1 MLRILNKS
9 VYTMSWIYK
18 IRFMDI
24 RDLDLNLLVIFD
36 AMVRHR
42 SVNRAAEAVGLSQP
56 ATSGALARLRTL
68 FDDALFVRVGS
79 QMEPTP
85 KAQELAPFV
94 QRVVETVS
102 TEILQQT
109 AFDPADSARTFT
121 IITPDIGE
129 VVFVPGVLHRLRQ
142 EARHVRLR
150 TVSMPPKAAAEA
162 LESGAADL
170 AVGFFPDL
178 HKPGFF
184 QQALF
189 KTSYACVACSSNTAW
204 PTKLTMKQYLEATHV
219 VVRPDGR
226 EHMLEGF
233 LQDKGLKR
241 QVTAELSHF
250 MSLISILPQT
260 DLIATVPLDIATVLS
275 RHIRVRRL
283 GMPFKPPEID
293 VYQFW
298 HRRMH
303 HDKAN
308 QWLRQVFF
316 QVNRRSSGQA
326 LSLSH

>member
-1 MLRILNKS
+1 
-9 VYTMSWIYK
+9 
-18 IRFMDI
+18 MDI

-56 ATSGALARLRTL
+56 ATSGALGRLRAL

-94 QRVVETVS
+94 RGVVDTVN

-109 AFDPADSARTFT
+109 AFNPAESARVFT
-121 IITPDIGE
+121 VITPDIGE
-129 VVFVPGVLHRLRQ
+129 VVFIPGVLQRLRN
-142 EARHVRLR
+142 EAKNVRLR
-150 TVSMPPKAAAEA
+150 TISMPPKAAAEA
-162 LESGAADL
+162 LENGVADL

-189 KTSYACVACSSNTAW
+189 KTSYACLTCGLNTAL
-204 PTKLTMKQYLEATHV
+204 PQRLTIDQYLATTHV
-219 VVRPDGR
+219 IVRPDGR
-226 EHMLEGF
+226 EHMLDGWLNEQGVNRRIT
-233 LQDKGLKR
+233 LE
-241 QVTAELSHF
+241 VSHF
-250 MSLISILPQT
+250 ISLISILPNT

-275 RHIRVRRL
+275 RHISLRRL
-283 GMPFKPPEID
+283 DVPFKPPEID
-293 VYQFW
+293 VHQFW
-298 HRRMH
+298 HRRVH

-308 QWLRQVFF
+308 QWLRQTFF
-316 QVNRRSSGQA
+316 QVNRRLSGE
-326 LSLSH
+326 